1 MAKKTKNPFKKQ
13 NVMDTVVTV
22 GLGGAA
28 NVAIDAVVDSY
39 NESAT
44 TPVDDVYV
52 HAGKFIVGAIGS
64 AMVGNRYAKAA
75 LDGVGVVGAS
85 NLIAYLMDDTKKPK
99 KKEPTKEP
107 PTAGIPYGTVGRVR
121 TANAGYARRMRR
133 SGRVAGIANM
143 VG

>member
-1 MAKKTKNPFKKQ
+1 MAKKMKNPFKKQ
-13 NVMDTVVTV
+13 NVMDTIVTV

-28 NVAIDAVVDSY
+28 NVAIDAVVDGY

-52 HAGKFIVGAIGS
+52 HAGKFVIGAIGS
-64 AMVGNRYAKAA
+64 AMVENRYAKAA

-85 NLIAYLMDDTKKPK
+85 NLITYLMEDKPTKKP
-99 KKEPTKEP
+99 ETK
-107 PTAGIPYGTVGRVR
+107 TAGIPYGTIGRIK
-121 TANAGYARRMRR
+121 TPNAGYASRMRR

>member
-1 MAKKTKNPFKKQ
+1 MAKKMKNPFKKQ

-39 NESAT
+39 NKTAT

-52 HAGKFIVGAIGS
+52 HAGKFVIGAIGS
-64 AMVGNRYAKAA
+64 AMIGNRYAKAA

-85 NLIAYLMDDTKKPK
+85 NLIAYLMEDKTTTP
-99 KKEPTKEP
+99 ETT
-107 PTAGIPYGTVGRVR
+107 PTAGIPHGTIGRIK
-121 TANAGYARRMRR
+121 TPNAGYARRMRR

>member
-1 MAKKTKNPFKKQ
+1 MAKKMKNPFKKQ

-52 HAGKFIVGAIGS
+52 HAGKFVIGAIGS

-75 LDGVGVVGAS
+75 LDGIGVVGAS
-85 NLIAYLMDDTKKPK
+85 NLIAYLMEDTQSKKPDPK
-99 KKEPTKEP
+99 PDPK
-107 PTAGIPYGTVGRVR
+107 TAGIPYGTIGRIK
-121 TANAGYARRMRR
+121 TPNAGYARRMRR
-133 SGRVAGIANM
+133 NGRVAGIANM

>member
-1 MAKKTKNPFKKQ
+1 MKNPFKKQ

-39 NESAT
+39 NKSAT
-44 TPVDDVYV
+44 TPVDDIYV

-64 AMVGNRYAKAA
+64 AMIGNRYAKAA

-85 NLIAYLMDDTKKPK
+85 NLIAYLMDDT
-99 KKEPTKEP
+99 TKSTPETT
-107 PTAGIPYGTVGRVR
+107 TAGIPHGTVGRVR

>member
-1 MAKKTKNPFKKQ
+1 MKNPFKKQ
-13 NVMDTVVTV
+13 NVMDTVITV

-44 TPVDDVYV
+44 TPFEDVYV

-75 LDGVGVVGAS
+75 LDGIGVVGAS
-85 NLIAYLMDDTKKPK
+85 NLIAYLMDDQQPKPK
-99 KKEPTKEP
+99 PKPKPNPEEKT
-107 PTAGIPYGTVGRVR
+107 TGIPYGTVGRVR
-121 TANAGYARRMRR
+121 TANAQYARRMRR

>member
-1 MAKKTKNPFKKQ
+1 MTKKMKNPFKKQ

-28 NVAIDAVVDSY
+28 NVAIDSVVDSY
-39 NESAT
+39 NKTAT
-44 TPVDDVYV
+44 TPLDDVYV

-85 NLIAYLMDDTKKPK
+85 NLIAYLMEDTQSTKSTKP
-99 KKEPTKEP
+99 ET
-107 PTAGIPYGTVGRVR
+107 PTAGIPHGTIGRIK
-121 TANAGYARRMRR
+121 TPNAGYARRMRR

>member
-1 MAKKTKNPFKKQ
+1 MKNPFKKQ

-28 NVAIDAVVDSY
+28 NVAIDSVVDSY
-39 NESAT
+39 NKSAT

-52 HAGKFIVGAIGS
+52 HAGKFIIGAIGS

-75 LDGVGVVGAS
+75 FDGVGVVGAS
-85 NLIAYLMDDTKKPK
+85 NLIAYLMEDTEPQKKP
-99 KKEPTKEP
+99 EPKP
-107 PTAGIPYGTVGRVR
+107 AGLPYGTVGRVS
-121 TANAGYARRMRR
+121 TANARYARRMRR

>member
-1 MAKKTKNPFKKQ
+1 MAKKMKNPFKKQ

-28 NVAIDAVVDSY
+28 NVAIDSVVDSY
-39 NESAT
+39 NKTAT

-52 HAGKFIVGAIGS
+52 HAGKFVIGAIGS

-85 NLIAYLMDDTKKPK
+85 NLIAYLMEDTTTKPTKKP
-99 KKEPTKEP
+99 ETK
-107 PTAGIPYGTVGRVR
+107 TAGIPYGTIGRI
-121 TANAGYARRMRR
+121 TTPNAGYARRMRR

>member
-1 MAKKTKNPFKKQ
+1 MAKKMKNPFKKQ

-39 NESAT
+39 NKTAT

-52 HAGKFIVGAIGS
+52 HAGKFVIGAIGS

-85 NLIAYLMDDTKKPK
+85 NLISYLMEDTETTKKTKPEPK
-99 KKEPTKEP
+99 
-107 PTAGIPYGTVGRVR
+107 TAGIPYGTIGRIK
-121 TANAGYARRMRR
+121 TPNAGYARRMSR

>member
-1 MAKKTKNPFKKQ
+1 MKNPFKKQ

-39 NESAT
+39 NKSAA

-85 NLIAYLMDDTKKPK
+85 NLIAYLMDGQTTTP
-99 KKEPTKEP
+99 ET
-107 PTAGIPYGTVGRVR
+107 PTAGIPNGTVGRVR
-121 TANAGYARRMRR
+121 TANARYARRMRR

>member
-1 MAKKTKNPFKKQ
+1 MKNPFKKE

-39 NESAT
+39 NKSAT

-85 NLIAYLMDDTKKPK
+85 NLIAYLMDGQT
-99 KKEPTKEP
+99 PTPET
-107 PTAGIPYGTVGRVR
+107 PTAGIPNGTVGRVR
-121 TANAGYARRMRR
+121 TANARYARRMRR

>member
-1 MAKKTKNPFKKQ
+1 MAKKMKNPFKKQ

-28 NVAIDAVVDSY
+28 NVAIDSVVDSY
-39 NESAT
+39 NKTAT

-52 HAGKFIVGAIGS
+52 HAGKFVIGAIGS

-85 NLIAYLMDDTKKPK
+85 NLIAYLMEDTTTKPTTK
-99 KKEPTKEP
+99 PEPK
-107 PTAGIPYGTVGRVR
+107 TAGIPHGTIGRI
-121 TANAGYARRMRR
+121 TTPNAGYARRMRR

>member
-1 MAKKTKNPFKKQ
+1 MAKKMKNPFKKQ

-44 TPVDDVYV
+44 TPFEDVYV

-75 LDGVGVVGAS
+75 LDGIGVVGAS
-85 NLIAYLMDDTKKPK
+85 NLIAYFMDDQQPKPK
-99 KKEPTKEP
+99 PKPEEK
-107 PTAGIPYGTVGRVR
+107 TAGIPYGTVGRVR
-121 TANAGYARRMRR
+121 TPNAGYARRMRR

>member
-1 MAKKTKNPFKKQ
+1 MAKKMKNPFKKQ

-22 GLGGAA
+22 GIGGAA

-39 NESAT
+39 NKTAT

-52 HAGKFIVGAIGS
+52 HAGKFVIGAIGS

-85 NLIAYLMDDTKKPK
+85 NLIAYLMEDTETTKKTKPEPDPK
-99 KKEPTKEP
+99 
-107 PTAGIPYGTVGRVR
+107 TAGIPYGTIGRIK
-121 TANAGYARRMRR
+121 TPNAGYARRMSR